1 MYGVA
6 LRASKI
12 VPKIPR
18 PVRRQLA
25 ALIGTAAWA
34 VAGRARRH
42 VSANV
47 WHALGAP
54 AQRDLAFRI
63 RTQQIVR
70 RIFCNC
76 ISNYLELFT
85 RPTLSKQAVLDR
97 IEVRG
102 VEHFEEAAAL
112 NRGVVIASAHLGP
125 FEYLTSWMPARGF
138 ELTIPVQKM
147 RDDRML
153 RLMLEKRI
161 SNDVRFVPVTG
172 FGAVRT
178 ILRAIERKQTV
189 LITADRAVYGESA
202 ILDFFGAPARLP
214 LGPVNL
220 AIQTG
225 APLIGAFGWRN
236 GSRDVVEFVPISF
249 ALPDHERGNR
259 ELLQALLLRRL
270 EKIIGD
276 HLDEWV
282 VFEPV
287 WQ

>member
-12 VPKIPR
+12 APKIPR

-47 WHALGAP
+47 WHARGAP
-54 AQRDLAFRI
+54 AQQDLAFRI

-161 SNDVRFVPVTG
+161 SNDVSFVPVTG
-172 FGAVRT
+172 FGAVR
-178 ILRAIERKQTV
+178 
-189 LITADRAVYGESA
+189 
-202 ILDFFGAPARLP
+202 APARLP